1 MNKRF
6 YILTISLLSMS
17 VMAFAGDNCTATK
30 KTAVCTEDSVK
41 ERVDWACKI
50 VETKGKAGLPEI
62 SAMRF
67 ECCGEPNYVWVQD
80 TKPTMINHPIK
91 PEMNGKDLSKTTDPK
106 GKKLFVEFVNATKKT
121 PSGAWVDYEWTK
133 FGETTPTAKKGW
145 VKKCKANDTKE
156 DWIVGSG
163 TWL

>member
-1 MNKRF
+1 MKKYF
-6 YILTISLLSMS
+6 VFLTGTLLS
-17 VMAFAGDNCTATK
+17 VGAFAADNCTASK

-41 ERVDWACKI
+41 ERVEWACKV

-62 SAMRF
+62 NAMRF

-80 TKPTMINHPIK
+80 MKPTMIIHPIK
-91 PEMNGKDLSKTTDPK
+91 TELNGQDLSTKADPK
-106 GKKLFVEFVNATKKT
+106 GKKLFVEFVNAVKKT

-133 FGETTPTAKKGW
+133 FGEPAATPKKSW
-145 VKKCKANDTKE
+145 VKKCKASDTKE